1 MGVFQQSQTVP
12 PEQRAKVIGIV
23 NQKGGVGKTTTAVN
37 LSASLATMG
46 RKTLLVDFDPQGN
59 SSSGVGVSAKEEDTT
74 IYDVI
79 SGNAPLSDSIRN
91 VYPDF
96 FEGNFDITPANSS
109 LTGAEVEMVSVECR
123 EFVLKHALK
132 DAADSYDYV
141 IIDCPPS
148 LSILSINALAAADSV
163 IIPIQCEYYALEGLA
178 HISKTI
184 SLVRRRINPLLKVE
198 GCLLT
203 MFDTRNNICHA
214 VARETRSHFG
224 GDAFDTVISR
234 TVRLAECPSH
244 GKPLVIYDKNSQGAR
259 DYMSLA
265 GEIIKKTGGVS
276 G

>member
-1 MGVFQQSQTVP
+1 MP

-74 IYDVI
+74 IYDII

-109 LTGAEVEMVSVECR
+109 LTGAEVEMVSVEGR